1 MELYPHKDFTSLTAW
16 SKARTVKQFF
26 YKKVLPKLPLEERFS
41 IGEQIR
47 RASVSCTA
55 NIAEGYGRYHYRE
68 GIQFYRIARGSLFEL
83 KDHLLSCMDF
93 GYIPT
98 ELADE
103 GLAYLNEAKST
114 LNGYIKYVKSLDDKK

>member
-1 MELYPHKDFTSLTAW
+1 LA
-16 SKARTVKQFF
+16 SKSDAPALAVQR
-26 YKKVLPKLPLEERFS
+26 
-41 IGEQIR
+41 
-47 RASVSCTA
+47 TA

>member
-1 MELYPHKDFTSLTAW
+1 LYPHKDFTSLTAW

-55 NIAEGYGRYHYRE
+55 VQLISLRATAVTITARE
-68 GIQFYRIARGSLFEL
+68 FSFTGLPE
-83 KDHLLSCMDF
+83 DHC
-93 GYIPT
+93 
-98 ELADE
+98 
-103 GLAYLNEAKST
+103 LNLRTISSRVWISVTSQPSWQMKVWRT
-114 LNGYIKYVKSLDDKK
+114 LMKPKAH